1 MTERFS
7 NKSRIIRPFS
17 DTVKPKRYYFMHL
30 IRGLHNLH
38 PQHKGCALTI
48 GNFDG
53 VHLGHQAIIQH
64 LQAQAKKLD
73 CRAGVLSFEPLPHE
87 YFTHE
92 QSSARLNRL
101 REKFLALQTTETD
114 FLLCLKFNQQLA
126 EMPAETFIK
135 EILVDK
141 LNIKYLLVGDD
152 FRFGKGRSG
161 DFNSLKKAGEQ
172 FGFEVEDTATQI
184 HLHERISSTR
194 IRDALKLGE
203 LKLAADMLGHD
214 YNICGRVAHGDKRG
228 RTIGFPTANI
238 KLFHRNIPLSGVYV
252 VQMQLDNRTING
264 VANIGKRPTVDGI
277 NIQLEVHLFDFAEEI
292 YGRHVCVNFQHK
304 IREERKFESL
314 DALQSQIRLD
324 SGVAKDFFTK

>member
-1 MTERFS
+1 M
-7 NKSRIIRPFS
+7 
-17 DTVKPKRYYFMHL
+17 YL
-30 IRGLHNLH
+30 IRGLQNLR

-53 VHLGHQAIIQH
+53 VHLGHQAIIAH
-64 LQAQAKKLD
+64 LLEKSAKLN
-73 CRAGVLSFEPLPHE
+73 CPAGVMSFEPLPHE

-101 REKFLALQTTETD
+101 REKFQALQSTRTD

-126 EMPAETFIK
+126 EMAADDFIE
-135 EILVDK
+135 EILVNQ

-152 FRFGKGRSG
+152 FRFGKGRAD
-161 DFNSLKKAGEQ
+161 DFDSLKKAGEKY
-172 FGFEVEDTATQI
+172 GFEVEDTATQI
-184 HLHERISSTR
+184 HHHERISSTR
-194 IRDALKLGE
+194 IRDALKIGQLE
-203 LKLAADMLGHD
+203 LAAEMLGHD

-238 KLFHRNIPLSGVYV
+238 KLFHRNIPLSGVYA
-252 VQMQLDNRTING
+252 VQMQMEEHTING

-277 NIQLEVHLFDFAEEI
+277 NIQLEVHLFDFAEDI

-304 IREERKFESL
+304 IREERKFDSL
-314 DALQSQIRLD
+314 DALQSQIHKD
-324 SGVAKDFFTK
+324 CDKAKEFFNS